1 MSSAPGILTNDKEHR
16 EWLATL
22 KVGSPVTRWLAG
34 TVPCKFKITEIDD
47 DFFHCG
53 PWKFRKD
60 NGCEVD
66 EDLGWDG
73 VAHTGSFIKKDK

>member
-1 MSSAPGILTNDKEHR
+1 MSSAPGILISNKEHT

-22 KVGSPVTRWLAG
+22 QVGDVVTRWLAG
-34 TVPCKFKITEIDD
+34 TIPCQIKITLIDD
-47 DFFHCG
+47 LIYCG
-53 PWKFRKD
+53 PWTFRKD

-73 VAHTGSFIKKDK
+73 VTHTGSFIKKDK